1 MAERAFTVSAAVP
14 VGPEAAI
21 DFLTDLAN
29 HRRLHPFLVSAVVVG
44 EGSIGEGPFQ
54 DWRVLERPRLG
65 PVSYPIR
72 FRARLI
78 RTSSTSFISQ
88 VLAAPGCTIEAVTT
102 AEAEGGPGAAY
113 LRERSVVRAPR
124 LLLGYMAGQA
134 EDAHRLT
141 MQRLPEVLARAT

>member
-1 MAERAFTVSAAVP
+1 MTTEYVDGVTLADHIEAGSTPFP
-14 VGPEAAI
+14 VAI
-21 DFLTDLAN
+21 EY
-29 HRRLHPFLVSAVVVG
+29 V
-44 EGSIGEGPFQ
+44 
-54 DWRVLERPRLG
+54 
-65 PVSYPIR
+65 
-72 FRARLI
+72 
-78 RTSSTSFISQ
+78 SQ

-102 AEAEGGPGAAY
+102 AEAEGGPGTAY

>member
-1 MAERAFTVSAAVP
+1 MAERTFEVSAAVP
-14 VGPEAAI
+14 VDPETAI

-29 HRRLHPFLVSAVVVG
+29 HHRLHPFLVSAVVVG
-44 EGSIGEGPFQ
+44 EGSSPEGPFQ

-65 PVSYPIR
+65 PLTYPIR

-78 RTSSTSFISQ
+78 RTSASSFVSQ

-102 AEAEGGPGAAY
+102 AEAEGGTGTAY

-134 EDAHRLT
+134 EHAHHLT
-141 MQRLPEVLARAT
+141 MQRLPAVLARAT

>member
-1 MAERAFTVSAAVP
+1 MAERTFEVSAAVP
-14 VGPEAAI
+14 VGPETAI

-29 HRRLHPFLVSAVVVG
+29 HHRLHPFLVSAVVVG
-44 EGSIGEGPFQ
+44 EGSSPEGPFQ

-65 PVSYPIR
+65 PLTYPIR

-78 RTSSTSFISQ
+78 RTSASSFVSQ

-102 AEAEGGPGAAY
+102 AEAEGGTGTAY

-134 EDAHRLT
+134 EHAHHLT
-141 MQRLPEVLARAT
+141 MQRLPAVLARAT

>member
-1 MAERAFTVSAAVP
+1 MAERAFEVSAAVP

-29 HRRLHPFLVSAVVVG
+29 HHRLHPFLVSAVVVG
-44 EGSIGEGPFQ
+44 EGSTAEGPFQ

-65 PVSYPIR
+65 PLRYPIR
-72 FRARLI
+72 FGARLI
-78 RTSSTSFISQ
+78 RTSATSFVSQ

-102 AEAEGGPGAAY
+102 AEPVGLAGTAY

-134 EDAHRLT
+134 EHAHRLT
-141 MQRLPEVLARAT
+141 MARLPEVLARAT